1 MKDGVESVKDAEPRI
16 DIGRQPRHTGV
27 KVSAAEIQR
36 LMFEHRK
43 PPTPTEQAILEAER
57 KHGYGKRTMRVG

>member
-1 MKDGVESVKDAEPRI
+1 MKDEGESVKDAEPTI
-16 DIGRQPRHTGV
+16 DSGRQPRHEGV

-43 PPTPTEQAILEAER
+43 PPTPVEQAILEAER
-57 KHGYGKRTMRVG
+57 KHGYAKRSAPTK

>member
-1 MKDGVESVKDAEPRI
+1 MKEAEPRI
-16 DIGRQPRHTGV
+16 DSDRQPRRMGV

-43 PPTPTEQAILEAER
+43 PPTPVERAILKAER
-57 KHGYGKRTMRVG
+57 KHGYGKRKVRV

>member
-1 MKDGVESVKDAEPRI
+1 MKDAEPRI
-16 DIGRQPRHTGV
+16 DSDRQPRRVGA

-43 PPTPTEQAILEAER
+43 PPTPVERAILKAER
-57 KHGYGKRTMRVG
+57 KHGYGKRKVRV

>member
-1 MKDGVESVKDAEPRI
+1 V
-16 DIGRQPRHTGV
+16 GV

-43 PPTPTEQAILEAER
+43 PPTPAEQAILDAQR
-57 KHGYGKRTMRVG
+57 KYGYGKRATWK